1 MARANEPMKR
11 SSNYQGKTYNNA
23 ESVREFLASRGK
35 SEPSSGGS
43 GLRQGMRVRHAK
55 YGQGLIVKREGE
67 GDNAKLTINFQ
78 GYGLKK
84 MIEKYAG
91 LEEA

>member
-1 MARANEPMKR
+1 
-11 SSNYQGKTYNNA
+11 
-23 ESVREFLASRGK
+23 VREFLASRGK